1 MGNMPAGSKAFI
13 WKQRGSLGAV
23 EFGSKMLP
31 FLTASGMMSYMME
44 DIKISGAAARMILL
58 TGLAMSF
65 LAAFVLSFV
74 IDRTRKKSGRC
85 RPWIYSGIILFAV
98 SILLSLHVPKAAAG
112 FGTVYAGIVF
122 FALCFSVRLLS
133 YPVEALLAG
142 MTGNTEERSNL
153 ASVKGF
159 AGGLAGIS
167 AVFLA
172 GRFTAPGLGG
182 ADGGRQYVMVFTV
195 VILASMLIGSFFL
208 KEAYLPP
215 VPDSQR
221 HGLKVYAEDF
231 KAFFTDRYFLI
242 LLLYGGM
249 LMFGTSVFS
258 TLHVGDTYGI
268 SGGTG
273 NAALVK
279 GITYSVPLA
288 AYLAVPFL
296 TRKMTKRQCA
306 LLGTAVYGAACL
318 LLLVSIKVLPVS
330 YPALIMAE
338 VGRGFMWAMLWA
350 MEPDVFDHV
359 DHDTGRARAVF
370 PVAVISVVIGIGNSC
385 AGVVRQCLTALAG
398 NQGNLAEAAAQTD
411 GRTSF
416 IGIGFI
422 LIPLAVSGVLA
433 FALRFYKLDEEY
445 PEIRRELDRRYKKE

>member
-1 MGNMPAGSKAFI
+1 MGTKEGRKIYGEFAGRFKGFYLENYAI
-13 WKQRGSLGAV
+13 IMLSL
-23 EFGSKMLP
+23 KD
-31 FLTASGMMSYMME
+31 YMME

-74 IDRTRKKSGRC
+74 IDRTRKKLGRC

-98 SILLSLHVPKAAAG
+98 SILLSLHAPKAAAG
-112 FGTVYAGIVF
+112 FGPVYAGIVF
-122 FALCFSVRLLS
+122 FALCFSVRLL
-133 YPVEALLAG
+133 
-142 MTGNTEERSNL
+142 
-153 ASVKGF
+153 
-159 AGGLAGIS
+159 IS

-208 KEAYLPP
+208 KEAYLPL

-231 KAFFTDRYFLI
+231 KDFFTDRYFLI

-258 TLHVGDTYGI
+258 TLHVGYTYGI

-279 GITYSVPLA
+279 GISYSVPLA

-370 PVAVISVVIGIGNSC
+370 PVAVISVVIGIGNGC